1 MVIGSRVG
9 RLAPAGEGRRAWKA
23 VAEACPASRRGG
35 RVVYC
40 GGLENRFGL
49 TTDGGSNPSLS
60 ARLGW
65 DRRRYAGAWIEKQS
79 VIVSDLVKIG
89 IWAAVVGTLFVVLWR
104 KGYVRQLTDY
114 VQQTREE
121 LRKCTWPTWDELKG
135 STVIA
140 AISIVLLGG
149 YTVLVDQL
157 LIQVFL
163 ILKL

>member
-1 MVIGSRVG
+1 M
-9 RLAPAGEGRRAWKA
+9 
-23 VAEACPASRRGG
+23 
-35 RVVYC
+35 VYC

-49 TTDGGSNPSLS
+49 TADGGSNPSLS

-65 DRRRYAGAWIEKQS
+65 DRRRDAGNGIEKQS

-121 LRKCTWPTWDELKG
+121 LRKCTWPSWDELKG
-135 STVIA
+135 STVVVFV
-140 AISIVLLGG
+140 SIVLLGG
-149 YTVLVDQL
+149 FTVAVDQIFFRL
-157 LIQVFL
+157 FMLFRL
-163 ILKL
+163 